1 MATSGTLTSWVTT
14 GTTNEGNSYAGAHY
28 SFEWTSSVKSPG
40 VTTVSWTLW
49 SRGRYSSPRQLWHN
63 IYVNTIVN
71 GTTTNI
77 YTGNFAADGYTAAQY
92 GFNDIERTS
101 GSFDVTHATDG
112 SGSFQVYFKFACYA
126 YLQYYENTETA
137 TLDINRATFTLTLSA
152 NGGSGGG
159 TQTLSSGVATAINAG
174 TTATKTNYK
183 FVNWNTK
190 SDGSGTN
197 YAPGASIT
205 ITKDTTL
212 YANWTYNYYTVTY
225 NGNGNTSGTVPNT
238 TEHYNQISSSLAS
251 SSGLSKQY
259 TVTYNG
265 NGGTATVSSATAT
278 FTANGWNS
286 NAAGTGTH
294 YSSGGAVTGLT
305 TTAGGNVTL
314 YVDWSG
320 GSVTAAS
327 ATYDGY
333 RFIGWNTA
341 ADGSGAKY
349 SGGTAFTPT
358 GNMTLYAQWASSS
371 SAGNAVYIKVDGEWK
386 LSTSA

>member
-1 MATSGTLTSWVTT
+1 MATSGTLTSWKTT

-92 GFNDIERTS
+92 SFADVERAT
-101 GSFDVTHATDG
+101 GSFDVTHGTDG
-112 SGSFQVYFKFACYA
+112 SGSFQVYFKFAAYA
-126 YLQYYENTETA
+126 YLQYHENTETA
-137 TLDINRATFTLTLSA
+137 TLDTNRATFTLTLSA

-159 TQTLSSGVATAINAG
+159 TQTLNSGVATKISSS
-174 TTATKTNYK
+174 TTASKTNYK

-190 SDGSGTN
+190 SDGTGTN
-197 YAPGASIT
+197 YAPGDSIT

-225 NGNGNTSGTVPNT
+225 YGNSNTSGTVPSAT
-238 TEHYNQISSSLAS
+238 GHYNKIDSTLAS
-251 SSGLSKQY
+251 SNGLSKSY

-265 NGGTATVSSATAT
+265 NGGTAAATSAIATA
-278 FTANGWNS
+278 TANGWNTNS
-286 NAAGTGTH
+286 NGTGTY
-294 YSSGGAVTGLT
+294 YSNGATVSGLT
-305 TTAGGNVTL
+305 ATAGGNVDLWAYWT
-314 YVDWSG
+314 G
-320 GSVTAAS
+320 GTITTTTATRS
-327 ATYDGY
+327 GY

-341 ADGSGAKY
+341 ADGSGVKY
-349 SGGTAFTPT
+349 NGNTSITPT
-358 GNMTLYAQWASSS
+358 SNMTLYAQWASSS
-371 SAGNAVYIKVDGEWK
+371 SAGNAVYIKIDGEWK